1 MKFLKQI
8 ILILI
13 VFFETGN
20 LLSDINLFSVNNIL
34 LEKKDNISSKQLAN
48 QAIQKAFNQ
57 LIEKIL
63 LKEDILKVVNL
74 NPENVKGLVTF
85 YNISKSS
92 DEKNNKI
99 NFSVTFDK
107 EKIHDLF
114 YKKKILYS
122 DITDK
127 EFFILPILLKENE
140 IFIFSNNYYY
150 TNWNET
156 EKSELVEFILP
167 LENIEII
174 QNIIKSRNNLLDLN
188 LNLLFK
194 EYPDKNIAILLIE
207 ESSNNEENIYL
218 KAKIQNKII
227 SKNFK
232 FKKKNYENIKFK
244 QKKISK
250 TKDEII
256 NLVKSQNL
264 IDVSTP
270 SFLNVR
276 LNLNKNS
283 NLVQLNSK
291 INNIDLIENI
301 FVQELNKDYV
311 NLKIKYLGEL
321 KRIINLLKKKDVSLQ
336 LINDQWFIK
345 TM

>member
-1 MKFLKQI
+1 MIYFI
-8 ILILI
+8 
-13 VFFETGN
+13 
-20 LLSDINLFSVNNIL
+20 
-34 LEKKDNISSKQLAN
+34 
-48 QAIQKAFNQ
+48 
-57 LIEKIL
+57 
-63 LKEDILKVVNL
+63 
-74 NPENVKGLVTF
+74 
-85 YNISKSS
+85 
-92 DEKNNKI
+92 
-99 NFSVTFDK
+99 
-107 EKIHDLF
+107 
-114 YKKKILYS
+114 KKKILYS

-321 KRIINLLKKKDVSLQ
+321 KRIINLLKKR
-336 LINDQWFIK
+336 
-345 TM
+345 M

>member
-114 YKKKILYS
+114 YKKK
-122 DITDK
+122 
-127 EFFILPILLKENE
+127 
-140 IFIFSNNYYY
+140 
-150 TNWNET
+150 
-156 EKSELVEFILP
+156 
-167 LENIEII
+167 
-174 QNIIKSRNNLLDLN
+174 
-188 LNLLFK
+188 
-194 EYPDKNIAILLIE
+194 
-207 ESSNNEENIYL
+207 
-218 KAKIQNKII
+218 
-227 SKNFK
+227 
-232 FKKKNYENIKFK
+232 
-244 QKKISK
+244 
-250 TKDEII
+250 
-256 NLVKSQNL
+256 
-264 IDVSTP
+264 
-270 SFLNVR
+270 
-276 LNLNKNS
+276 
-283 NLVQLNSK
+283 
-291 INNIDLIENI
+291 DLI
-301 FVQELNKDYV
+301 L
-311 NLKIKYLGEL
+311 
-321 KRIINLLKKKDVSLQ
+321 
-336 LINDQWFIK
+336 
-345 TM
+345 